1 MGRIL
6 LVFIVRKISGYH
18 IDSNLLT
25 ENIPVVYN
33 YHREDVINLF
43 GEIIKKER
51 LKSGLSL
58 REFCR
63 KISYDASNW
72 SKIERGKYSP
82 PQDEETLKAIADVL
96 NIDINSMAWKEIAD
110 KAHIDAGIIPPDI
123 LSDEEIVKSLPLF
136 FRTLRSEKP
145 TEDELDSLI
154 ENIRRE
160 GI

>member
-1 MGRIL
+1 M
-6 LVFIVRKISGYH
+6 
-18 IDSNLLT
+18 
-25 ENIPVVYN
+25 
-33 YHREDVINLF
+33 INVF
-43 GEIIKKER
+43 GETIKKER
-51 LKSGLSL
+51 LKAGLSL

-82 PQDEETLKAIADVL
+82 PQDEEMLNTIAHVL
-96 NIDINSMAWKEIAD
+96 NINTDSLIWKELVD

-123 LSDEEIVKSLPLF
+123 LSDEEIVKALPLF

-145 TEDELDSLI
+145 TEEELNNLI